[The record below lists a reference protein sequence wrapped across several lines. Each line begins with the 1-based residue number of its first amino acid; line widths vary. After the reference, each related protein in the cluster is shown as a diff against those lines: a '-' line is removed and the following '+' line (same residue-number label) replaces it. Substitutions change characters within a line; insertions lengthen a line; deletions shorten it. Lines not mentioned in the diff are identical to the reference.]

1 MGPVTPSLPDGY
13 SLRPAGPD
21 DSDAILAVGIA
32 RDIADVGH
40 PDWSLED
47 VREEMADADAVFV
60 AEDGAGV
67 VVAFAF
73 LDGEDGRVNVH
84 PDATGRGIGDF
95 LRAHVEELAREAG
108 ARDLRQQIFGEDDAA
123 RALLRDSGYEVDQHF
138 WRMVRELDGSE
149 PEPDWPEGA
158 EPRPFD
164 PASDERPAH
173 ELVQEAFTDIPGN
186 IVRPFDDW
194 RPRAY
199 GAQFAP
205 ELATVAGDMAGVALA
220 ERWEGDDGYLS
231 YLAVSRD
238 WRGRGLGRAL
248 LQATLRKFA
257 DAGLQRGVL
266 GVNAGNESATGL
278 YRSVGMEVTF
288 RADRFVKCLPQR

>member
-1 MGPVTPSLPDGY
+1 MTPSLPGGFTA
-13 SLRPAGPD
+13 RPAGPD
-21 DSDAILAVGIA
+21 DADAILAVGIA

-40 PDWSLED
+40 PDWSVED
-47 VREEMADADAVFV
+47 VREEMADADSVLV
-60 AEDGAGV
+60 VEDQAGA

-73 LDGEDGRVNVH
+73 LDGEEGRVNVH
-84 PDATGRGIGDF
+84 PDATGRGIGNAM
-95 LRAHVEELAREAG
+95 REQIEGLAREAG
-108 ARDLRQQIFGEDDAA
+108 ASELRQQIFGSDDAA
-123 RALLRDSGYEVDQHF
+123 RGLLRGAGYEVDQHF

-149 PEPDWPEGA
+149 PEPVWPEGA

-164 PASDERPAH
+164 ADRDAQPAH

-186 IVRPFDDW
+186 ITRPFDEW
-194 RPRAY
+194 SPRAY

-220 ERWEGDDGYLS
+220 ERWEDGDGYLS

-257 DAGLQRGVL
+257 DAGLKRGVL
-266 GVNAGNESATGL
+266 GVNAGNESATEL

-288 RADRFVKCLPQR
+288 RADRFVKCLQPR